1 MAEIHN
7 LNIADAN
14 NTARWPSGTMTV
26 EQIDDAGRALE
37 GILARAEKDR
47 NGSNTTTGDGAAY
60 ALTLNQSGIT
70 AVANGGVL
78 IVRAHVA
85 NTGAATININALG
98 AKNIRKMG
106 DAALVVG
113 DILQNDIIMLVYN
126 PARDNFQLRGVA

>member
-26 EQIDDAGRALE
+26 AQIDDAGRALE
-37 GILARAEKDR
+37 GIIARAEKDR
-47 NGSNTTTGDGAAY
+47 NGSNTLTGDGATY

-70 AVANGGVL
+70 SVANGGVL
-78 IVRAHVA
+78 IVRANVA
-85 NTGAATININALG
+85 NTGAVTLNINALG
-98 AKNIRKMG
+98 AIAVTKMG

-113 DILQNDIIMLVYN
+113 DILQNDILMLVYN
-126 PARDNFQLRGVA
+126 PARAKWQLMGVV

>member
-1 MAEIHN
+1 
-7 LNIADAN
+7 
-14 NTARWPSGTMTV
+14 MTV

-106 DAALVVG
+106 NAALVVG

-126 PARDNFQLRGVA
+126 PARDNFQLMGVA

>member
-14 NTARWPSGTMTV
+14 NTARWPYGTMTV

-37 GILARAEKDR
+37 GIIARAEKDR
-47 NGSNTTTGDGAAY
+47 NGSNTTTGSGTAY

-70 AVANGGVL
+70 SVSNGGVL

-85 NTGAATININALG
+85 NTDAATLNINALG
-98 AKNIRKMG
+98 AKAITKMG
-106 DAALVVG
+106 NAALVVG
-113 DILQNDIIMLVYN
+113 DILQNDILMLVYN
-126 PARDNFQLRGVA
+126 PARDNFQLMGVA